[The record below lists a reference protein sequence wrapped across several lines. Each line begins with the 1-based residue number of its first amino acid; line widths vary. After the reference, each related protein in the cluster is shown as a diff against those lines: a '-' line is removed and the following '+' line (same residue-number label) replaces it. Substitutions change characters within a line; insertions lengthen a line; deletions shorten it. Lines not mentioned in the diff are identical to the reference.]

1 MVKKLKRIFL
11 TILCVVLG
19 AFVFAGCG
27 DEKPQTPGNN
37 GGTEQEKPG
46 EKEEEKMLC
55 KTDAYKPF
63 WKEKKIR
70 NESVVMVLGDDGRI
84 TGKLLFAPTRV
95 ISVNDYTLTKT
106 YDPSQYVIEGNT
118 IIAKTPAAMPYFTED
133 QLEGKDLDR
142 LKLGLET
149 YDAKANGEK
158 IVFTE
163 GDGIIKM
170 QTMVTYEYDG
180 EWKARQTPQPE
191 AVEHS
196 INKLKTEGKMTL
208 ALYGDSIAA
217 GCHSS
222 DGFGLEPHQVPF
234 GKGVKSE
241 LESQFG
247 GEVKFENVAVGG
259 WRSSEGKENFEE
271 RFRVNGDDPVVPDMA
286 IIAFGMN
293 DGSFRM
299 DPDLFGANI
308 EFIVDSIRA
317 INPDCDIV
325 LVATVVPN
333 PLSPQDASQAA
344 YLPVLKELAGLYN
357 AAAVVDMTTVSQ
369 ELFKVKR
376 GVDVYANNI
385 NHPSDFLQRLY
396 VTNIMSALVKDY

>member
-1 MVKKLKRIFL
+1 M
-11 TILCVVLG
+11 
-19 AFVFAGCG
+19 
-27 DEKPQTPGNN
+27 
-37 GGTEQEKPG
+37 
-46 EKEEEKMLC
+46 
-55 KTDAYKPF
+55 
-63 WKEKKIR
+63 
-70 NESVVMVLGDDGRI
+70 
-84 TGKLLFAPTRV
+84 
-95 ISVNDYTLTKT
+95 
-106 YDPSQYVIEGNT
+106 
-118 IIAKTPAAMPYFTED
+118 
-133 QLEGKDLDR
+133 
-142 LKLGLET
+142 
-149 YDAKANGEK
+149 
-158 IVFTE
+158 
-163 GDGIIKM
+163 
-170 QTMVTYEYDG
+170 
-180 EWKARQTPQPE
+180 
-191 AVEHS
+191 
-196 INKLKTEGKMTL
+196 
-208 ALYGDSIAA
+208 
-217 GCHSS
+217 
-222 DGFGLEPHQVPF
+222 PF